1 MNLDFLDRVSVLV
14 VGDIMLDRY
23 LWGGVRRISPEAP
36 VPVVE
41 VLRETATAGGAAN
54 VALNL
59 AALGV
64 RTEVFGLVGDDASG
78 REVAALLAS
87 QGVLLDPR
95 LRRAGVSTITKSR
108 VMAQRQQVCRLD
120 WEAKPDQ
127 YTLQHPEALE
137 LLADKAAT
145 YDAVIL
151 SDYAKG
157 VIAQPVIDRL
167 RALAQQRPLFL
178 AMDPKPKRALDVRG
192 MHLLTPNRG
201 EAIEL
206 SGLAAE
212 AATAASLD
220 ELCREIHMRYDPE
233 HLVVTL
239 SEEGILLSSRTGSH
253 RRFPTVARE
262 VADVSGAGDTVVATL
277 TAALAA
283 GVPPADA
290 VHIANVAA
298 GLVVAKL
305 GTATVTRPELAHAL
319 RNEAGEGSGE
329 NKHSHQFGRS

>member
-1 MNLDFLDRVSVLV
+1 
-14 VGDIMLDRY
+14 MLDRY

-41 VLRETATAGGAAN
+41 VQRESATAGGAAN

-59 AALGV
+59 ASLGV

-78 REVAALLAS
+78 RDVAGLLGRH
-87 QGVLLDPR
+87 GVTLDER
-95 LRRAGVSTITKSR
+95 LMRSGLNTITKSR

-120 WEAKPDQ
+120 WEAG
-127 YTLQHPEALE
+127 PERYALASAE
-137 LLADKAAT
+137 LDLLAERAAAH
-145 YDAVIL
+145 DAVIL

-157 VIAQPVIDRL
+157 VISQPVIDRL
-167 RALAQQRPLFL
+167 RKLAQQKPLFL
-178 AMDPKPKRALDVRG
+178 AMDPKPKRSLDVSG

-201 EAIEL
+201 EALEL
-206 SGLAAE
+206 SGLSPE
-212 AATAASLD
+212 AAASLD
-220 ELCREIHMRYDPE
+220 DLCSAIQRRYDPE

-239 SEEGILLSSRTGSH
+239 SEEGILLWSRTGAR

-277 TAALAA
+277 TVALAA
-283 GVPPADA
+283 GVAPADA
-290 VHIANVAA
+290 VHLANVAA

-305 GTATVTRPELAHAL
+305 GTATVTRAELAAAL
-319 RNEAGEGSGE
+319 DREAAGRNG
-329 NKHSHQFGRS
+329 